1 MLNFLRLRNE
11 PGSGPMILNFQE
23 VESLSLTPVQDDT
36 LSEDRDTE
44 QKGWSRILKIETK
57 TGRFEVILMAS
68 NPTALKIDKSRGT

>member
-1 MLNFLRLRNE
+1 
-11 PGSGPMILNFQE
+11 MILNFQE